1 MTKNRKTRELLLD
14 NLRTGM
20 SVQAACSLSLISRPT
35 YYRWLEESEE
45 WRAEVEEAI
54 DFAEA
59 VNVARIKALGDER
72 GDWRAYAWLLERRH
86 PDRWGPKREIEITQ
100 SKANAGQSMV
110 LTMLEQTDQ
119 RLKAELREESLSEDT
134 TEDSDQD

>member
-1 MTKNRKTRELLLD
+1 MTKTRETRERLLD

-20 SVQAACSLSLISRPT
+20 TIQAACSLSLIDRRT
-35 YYRWLEESEE
+35 YYRWLDESEE
-45 WRAEVEEAI
+45 WKAEVQEAI

-59 VNVARIKALGDER
+59 VNVARIKTLGDER

-100 SKANAGQSMV
+100 NQANAGQSMV
-110 LTMLEQTDQ
+110 LTMLAQTDE
-119 RLKAELREESLSEDT
+119 RLKAQLKEESLSEDT
-134 TEDSDQD
+134 NKD